1 MRSVLSKRPLRVAL
15 LLLLSVPA
23 SSPAQDTP
31 VTIRANAFL
40 DGRGGRTDRPVLLT
54 VSGGKI
60 VSITPEGGA
69 TLRGNA
75 DYDLTGTTVLPGL
88 IDTHV
93 HLAWTLNAEGR
104 LHTEK
109 DPDTAA
115 QTALAQAANLW
126 STLQAGF
133 TTVQSVGSPAEKDLR
148 DAVEKRGLPGPRVLT
163 SLEPLSDEK
172 ATPDALRQ
180 AVRER
185 KAEGADVIKIFAS
198 KSIREGGKQTFSQD
212 QLDAACGEA
221 RAAGLRTLVHAHSP
235 ESMRAAALAGCTQV
249 EHGVFATREALETLA
264 SRGTFYDPQV
274 CLVFRNYLDNRP
286 RFLGIGNYTQE
297 GFAAMERALPTAA
310 AAFRQALATPGLRI
324 VFGTDAVAGAHGRN
338 AEELI
343 CRVAAG
349 QSARAALVSAASG
362 AARSLSLDKEVGSLT
377 PGLDADIIAV
387 AGDPESDITA
397 MSRVVFVMRGGVVYK
412 DAGRARVVKRIMA
425 PKPRKRGGETV
436 PVPDP

>member
-1 MRSVLSKRPLRVAL
+1 MKSVRPVRRACLAFLLLPSVSAAL
-15 LLLLSVPA
+15 L
-23 SSPAQDTP
+23 AQSAP
-31 VTIRANAFL
+31 FTIRANALL
-40 DGRGGRTDRPVLLT
+40 DGRGGRIDLPVLLK

-60 VSITPEGGA
+60 LSIAPEIGA
-69 TLRGNA
+69 AVRA

-93 HLAWTLNAEGR
+93 HLAWTLNAVGR

-133 TTVQSVGSPAEKDLR
+133 TTVQSVGSPSEKDLR
-148 DAVEKRGLPGPRVLT
+148 DAVEKRGLPGPRILT
-163 SLEPLSDEK
+163 SLEPLSDDT
-172 ATPDALRQ
+172 ASPAALRQ
-180 AVRER
+180 TVRDR

-198 KSIREGGKQTFSQD
+198 KSIREGGKQTFSQE
-212 QLDAACGEA
+212 QLEAACGEA
-221 RAAGLRTLVHAHSP
+221 RQIGLRTLVHAHSP

-264 SRGTFYDPQV
+264 SKGTYLDPQV
-274 CLVFRNYLDNRP
+274 CLVFRNYLDNKS
-286 RFLGIGNYTQE
+286 RFLGVGNYTEE

-310 AAFRQALATPGLRI
+310 AAFRQALATPGLKI

-343 CRVAAG
+343 CRAGAG
-349 QSARAALVSAASG
+349 QSPREVIVSATSAAARA
-362 AARSLSLDKEVGSLT
+362 LSLEGEVGSLV
-377 PGLDADIIAV
+377 PGLQADLIAV
-387 AGDPESDITA
+387 AGDPERDITA
-397 MSRVVFVMRGGVVYK
+397 MSRVVFVMKAGVVYR
-412 DAGRARVVKRIMA
+412 DERRARVIKRSMERRA
-425 PKPRKRGGETV
+425 PGG
-436 PVPDP
+436 